1 MSVSF
6 ISNIISAS
14 EKREAMEKKLRA
26 KLEEEV
32 RELRAEQ
39 KEGFKGNLLP
49 TGAENLDELRR
60 KMRESEEKV
69 GMID

>member
-1 MSVSF
+1 
-6 ISNIISAS
+6 
-14 EKREAMEKKLRA
+14 MEKKLRA

-49 TGAENLDELRR
+49 TGAEILVELSVA
-60 KMRESEEKV
+60 KLYKKLN
-69 GMID
+69 